1 MGGYRDAG
9 RGGQGMLDDEFERAL
24 DTLSAVLRD
33 FGDGAFGNEDE
44 EPREAAEQ
52 WRKWARHILNRGPHP
67 DAEHRGPAA
76 ERDWRGL
83 RARFRSHRQ
92 REKAYVER
100 LRKLI
105 GQLLDGIRS
114 AFASDAKSDA
124 ELERRF
130 DGLRRAAETAPL
142 EELRERVLD
151 AVSHVQES
159 MEGRKARH
167 REELKRIGA
176 RVRDLRAE
184 LAVAK
189 RRAEID
195 GLTQLYNRGA
205 FDDHLTAAA
214 RKFHQDGEAVSLLLV
229 DVDHF
234 KRLNDTHGHQ
244 AGDLVLK
251 SLAATMVRVASRS
264 TDYVARYG
272 GEEFAVV
279 LGETPAAG
287 AAKVGDRL
295 MGAVR
300 TLRIRHGEAII
311 AITISVGV
319 ATLKKDEHP
328 NEWLQRA
335 DDALYAAKEAGRDRR
350 VVAP

>member
-9 RGGQGMLDDEFERAL
+9 KGGGALDAEFERAL
-24 DTLSAVLRD
+24 DTLSALLRD
-33 FGDGAFGNEDE
+33 FGDGVVGNEDDD
-44 EPREAAEQ
+44 PAEAAEQ
-52 WRKWARHILNRGPHP
+52 WQKWARHILNRGPHP
-67 DAEHRGPAA
+67 AAEHRGPAV

-83 RARFRSHRQ
+83 RVHFRSYRQ

-100 LRKLI
+100 LRRLI

-130 DGLRRAAETAPL
+130 EGLRRAAETAPL

-159 MEGRKARH
+159 MAGRKARH
-167 REELKRIGA
+167 REELKRVGA

-195 GLTQLYNRGA
+195 SLTQVFNRGA
-205 FDDHLTAAA
+205 FDTHLFHVAH
-214 RKFHQDGEAVSLLLV
+214 KSHQDREAVSLLLV

-234 KRLNDTHGHQ
+234 KRLNDTYGHQ
-244 AGDLVLK
+244 AGDQVLK

-279 LGETPAAG
+279 LGETPAKG

-295 MGAVR
+295 MEAVR
-300 TLRIRHGEAII
+300 GLRIRHGEDII
-311 AITISVGV
+311 AITLSVGV
-319 ATLKKDEHP
+319 ATLRKGESP
-328 NEWLQRA
+328 SEWLQRA
-335 DDALYAAKEAGRDRR
+335 DRALYEAKEAGRDRR
-350 VVAP
+350 VVAS